1 MSEHSTNTSKEKKA
15 KWIGL
20 AVLLGITLLIAGGV
34 AWYSYQLS
42 APDTAL
48 NTQYYSLGGTAQAPK
63 DEQRLMTSLSD
74 GCFITGVLL
83 AGVGFLTWISS
94 TGFFDMLYYGCQ
106 SLKVFV
112 MPFKAPKKPKAF
124 YDYKTERATKRK
136 KPLNTVLLVGLAYLA
151 LAALFTMLYYNA

>member
-1 MSEHSTNTSKEKKA
+1 MSENRTNIPKEKKA

-20 AVLLGITLLIAGGV
+20 AVLVGVSLLLAGGV

-48 NTQYYSLGGTAQAPK
+48 NTQYYSMQGTVQAPK
-63 DEQRLMTSLSD
+63 QAQRVMSCLSD

-83 AGVGFLTWISS
+83 AGIGFLTWISS
-94 TGFFDMLYYGCQ
+94 TGFFDMLYYGFQ

-124 YDYKTERATKRK
+124 YDYKTERQTRRK
-136 KPLNTVLLVGLAYLA
+136 KPLNSVLMVGLAYLA
-151 LAALFTMLYYNA
+151 LAALFAALYYNA